1 MQQHPLQPHM
11 GSYPAHNVTTEIIQ
25 KYLDE
30 NKQLILAILD
40 NQNLGKL
47 NECAAYQARLQANLM
62 YLAAIADSQP
72 QPSPVH
78 AQVPQAAVMQTGL
91 HYMAHQQAQQQMAQ
105 QSLMAARNPLQYT
118 QQSISSLHHSQQ
130 QHQHQQHQA
139 MSAAHVMHSG
149 ANNSLT
155 GIPSEP
161 GLGGNSSFSSGGYPD
176 FGRGGNTGDGLQIS
190 RGLGGEIRAGSKSDV
205 VSVTDAGHGTS
216 GGGNGGTGAGHVG
229 DEPETSY
236 LKGSEEEGN

>member
-1 MQQHPLQPHM
+1 M
-11 GSYPAHNVTTEIIQ
+11 GTYPAQNVTTETIQ

-72 QPSPVH
+72 QPPPAH
-78 AQVPQAAVMQTGL
+78 AQIPSATVMQPGL
-91 HYMAHQQAQQQMAQ
+91 QYMTHQQAQQQMAQ
-105 QSLMAARNPLQYT
+105 QSLMAARNPPQYT
-118 QQSISSLHHSQQ
+118 QQSLLSLHQAQQ
-130 QHQHQQHQA
+130 QQQQQQQQA
-139 MSAAHVMHSG
+139 ISAHHGMNSG
-149 ANNSLT
+149 GNNSLT
-155 GIPSEP
+155 GFASDS
-161 GLGGNSSFSSGGYPD
+161 GMGGNNALSSGGFTD

-190 RGLGGEIRAGSKSDV
+190 RGLGGEMHGENKSDG
-205 VSVTDAGHGTS
+205 VSVSDAGHGTS
-216 GGGNGGTGAGHVG
+216 GVTSGGNGARQNT
-229 DEPETSY
+229 DEPEPSY